1 MTNLMDGD
9 NKRIKTL
16 ITDNKMRLYPQ
27 VCGFLTNAAISYM
40 IDKGFKY
47 FKTPIVKPQIADK
60 DYEIHFNYKNNRC
73 TLNSSNAMY
82 LGALSALY
90 GNVYTISSTVR
101 IEHDHINHLME
112 FEMLEAEWHEESF
125 DKLLV
130 FIEDMLRVLIDNYN
144 EYVVKNDLERYFI
157 QKSIKFP
164 LKRIS
169 YDNVIDIITKS
180 NIIPSYD
187 RWGFCDNDLSSV
199 IREPVIVVNYPSSF
213 AWRAKKSKNHYSY
226 IANLILP
233 ECCGELFECSVRETR
248 YSWYKEKFME
258 AGISDCYSWY
268 LDSLKYDE
276 SSRVGFGL
284 GIERLARWLCDCEK
298 IEYMHA
304 FPRTNMYLD

>member
-1 MTNLMDGD
+1 MGYSM
-9 NKRIKTL
+9 K
-16 ITDNKMRLYPQ
+16 
-27 VCGFLTNAAISYM
+27 V
-40 IDKGFKY
+40 IDSHVHIG
-47 FKTPIVKPQIADK
+47 
-60 DYEIHFNYKNNRC
+60 
-73 TLNSSNAMY
+73 LNSFCTSEERLLPYDLENRY
-82 LGALSALY
+82 NDY
-90 GNVYTISSTVR
+90 INVMRQADVERACILPIPDIGYDATISNNYLK
-101 IEHDHINHLME
+101 EA
-112 FEMLEAEWHEESF
+112 FEYSNGML
-125 DKLLV
+125 LPICRL
-130 FIEDMLRVLIDNYN
+130 N
-144 EYVVKNDLERYFI
+144 ETL
-157 QKSIKFP
+157 
-164 LKRIS
+164 
-169 YDNVIDIITKS
+169 
-180 NIIPSYD
+180 
-187 RWGFCDNDLSSV
+187 
-199 IREPVIVVNYPSSF
+199 NYPSRF